1 MAEKIYKVTRPVP
14 RTFID
19 DTGTP
24 IQGYRIFFTT
34 RSGLSG
40 FVDVP
45 REAFGTDL
53 VKKKLEAEAE
63 RLEGMLAY

>member
-1 MAEKIYKVTRPVP
+1 MAEKLYKVTKPVP

-34 RSGLSG
+34 KSGLSG

-45 REAFGTDL
+45 REAFGTEL
-53 VKKKLEAEAE
+53 TKTRLQAEAE
-63 RLEGMLAY
+63 RLEGILSL